1 MDFLRLIGPVTALV
15 LGAALAL
22 AAPSYG
28 QDTNED
34 GASLFDRGNT
44 ARMNDDVEAM
54 REDWTRSCE
63 LGFGPA
69 CYELAR
75 FIQRGTFGEPNIP
88 QALYYYDLACRRLEG
103 DTGRRRMLAR
113 ACTEAGAI
121 HANGHAGSVNPELAV
136 QRLVTGCGNGNADGC
151 LMLAYTH
158 ARGWLGLEVNM
169 ASAAEIFGFAC
180 TLGNNEGCT
189 TLATLHYNGE
199 GVARDLTQARHLFED
214 ACIRQDASACSAAF
228 QILAETH
235 EVEQTRMALRSFYW
249 NECQSS
255 NRSCT
260 IARMLDQAE

>member
-1 MDFLRLIGPVTALV
+1 MDFHRAFGPVTALV
-15 LGAALAL
+15 LGTALL
-22 AAPSYG
+22 LTPQSYG
-28 QDTNED
+28 QDNSAEAAD
-34 GASLFDRGNT
+34 LFSRGNS
-44 ARMNDDVEAM
+44 ARMNDDAETM
-54 REDWTRSCE
+54 REHWTRSCE
-63 LGFGPA
+63 LGFGRA

-75 FIQRGTFGEPNIP
+75 FIQRGTFGEPNMP
-88 QALYYYDLACRRLEG
+88 ETLYYFDLACRRLEG
-103 DTGRRRMLAR
+103 ETGHRQMFAR

-121 HANGHAGSVNPELAV
+121 HANGLAGSVNPELAV
-136 QRLVTGCGNGNADGC
+136 QRLITGCGNGNADGC

-158 ARGWLGLEVNM
+158 ARGWLGLDVNM
-169 ASAAEIFGFAC
+169 ANAAEFFGFAC

-214 ACIRQDASACSAAF
+214 ACIRKDANSCAAAF

-249 NECQSS
+249 NDCQTS

-260 IARMLDQAE
+260 IARMLDEAE